1 MARKTLAGPKRAI
14 RPAAGLQQWNIEPT
28 YTRPRPLSGA
38 AGQRAAPGG
47 RRPRK
52 NSRLIFVA
60 RNINRYIRVRK
71 IAPADVCVCGT
82 CCHTAL
88 LLQCGAGIAP
98 TVNSRRSTH
107 SQRALS
113 SSHTPAGRVFQPPA
127 RFYVKPV
134 LGLVT
139 RLLPPGCIN
148 RREFFP
154 VGTHSWPTLA
164 LNLRRVRTK
173 INQHPN

>member
-1 MARKTLAGPKRAI
+1 MKYWTHVHEAPPPFWGRRPKSGPRRPPPAEKLTPNFCAAKYIKNIGAENCPGRCVCVWYLLPHCSLTAVRCWNSANREFSPLHTLAG
-14 RPAAGLQQWNIEPT
+14 
-28 YTRPRPLSGA
+28 S
-38 AGQRAAPGG
+38 
-47 RRPRK
+47 
-52 NSRLIFVA
+52 S
-60 RNINRYIRVRK
+60 
-71 IAPADVCVCGT
+71 
-82 CCHTAL
+82 
-88 LLQCGAGIAP
+88 
-98 TVNSRRSTH
+98 
-107 SQRALS
+107 LS

-173 INQHPN
+173 INQQPIKSNLISFFQKK